1 MCVEEGEK
9 ERGLFCTS
17 KLETEKH
24 GGWNGVV
31 VTVMRER
38 GAEKGQFRT
47 IEKRNLGR
55 CECVH
60 EYTGAVGRVW
70 ERGVKVVSCKG
81 WKCCVICIRI

>member
-1 MCVEEGEK
+1 MCIEEGEK
-9 ERGLFCTS
+9 ERGLLCTGE
-17 KLETEKH
+17 LETEKH

-38 GAEKGQFRT
+38 GAEKRQFRT

-60 EYTGAVGRVW
+60 EYTGAVRRVR
-70 ERGVKVVSCKG
+70 ER
-81 WKCCVICIRI
+81 RE